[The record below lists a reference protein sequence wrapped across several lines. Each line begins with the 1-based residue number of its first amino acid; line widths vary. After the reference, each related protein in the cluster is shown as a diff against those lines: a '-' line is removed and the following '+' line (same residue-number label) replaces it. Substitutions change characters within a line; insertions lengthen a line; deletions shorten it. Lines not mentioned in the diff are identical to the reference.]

1 MGTESR
7 GYFGI
12 YVFIGVIVAVV
23 VLLLYFKI
31 KWSNEDRKAKLGD
44 LKPGLKRKKR
54 QTPKRT

>member
-12 YVFIGVIVAVV
+12 YVFIGVIIAVV
-23 VLLLYFKI
+23 ALLLYFKI

-44 LKPGLKRKKR
+44 KARIEKEKAADVKRN
-54 QTPKRT
+54 

>member
-44 LKPGLKRKKR
+44 KARIEKEKAADA
-54 QTPKRT
+54 KRT